1 MSALGRSDTHHNS
14 PSVVL
19 VPTAVGCCPFAAPA
33 RQPDLRDHN
42 LIRLLAAFQLQGLKR
57 SSYRV

>member
-1 MSALGRSDTHHNS
+1 MSALGRSDIHHNS

-42 LIRLLAAFQLQGLKR
+42 LIRLLAAFQPQGLKR
-57 SSYRV
+57 P